1 MEIPNY
7 YLVKDYICLVKKDND
22 DIDDKID
29 STSRISDY
37 FNIHFKAI
45 ITQSIKESLEI
56 KKQEKDP
63 HMKPNNKP
71 NYQNTLTRKQR
82 RF

>member
-1 MEIPNY
+1 MFS
-7 YLVKDYICLVKKDND
+7 KKDND

-56 KKQEKDP
+56 KK
-63 HMKPNNKP
+63 
-71 NYQNTLTRKQR
+71 TRKRSSHETKQ
-82 RF
+82 

>member
-1 MEIPNY
+1 MFS
-7 YLVKDYICLVKKDND
+7 KKDND
-22 DIDDKID
+22 DIDDRID

-37 FNIHFKAI
+37 FNNHFKEI
-45 ITQSIKESLEI
+45 ITLSIKKSLEI

-63 HMKPNNKP
+63 HIKPNNKP
-71 NYQNTLTRKQR
+71 NYRNTFSRKQR